1 MSEEI
6 QAALRRNDRI
16 DFLGDNGRDLM
27 VEGLM
32 DSAFAYAVPQI
43 MKPGNRRDPRHIDGG
58 ISLLHMGLSIAGERS
73 VQCWFKE
80 GASSTFQQRP
90 GSVYISNMC
99 TVEHQVAFLFSPC

>member
-16 DFLGDNGRDLM
+16 DFLGENGGDLM

-43 MKPGNRRDPRHIDGG
+43 MRPGNRRDPRHIDGG
-58 ISLLHMGLSIAGERS
+58 ISLLDMGLSIAGERS
-73 VQCWFKE
+73 VQCWRGLGAGEVQAGAGAGE
-80 GASSTFQQRP
+80 GMRRVRERAARHFRP
-90 GSVYISNMC
+90 
-99 TVEHQVAFLFSPC
+99 